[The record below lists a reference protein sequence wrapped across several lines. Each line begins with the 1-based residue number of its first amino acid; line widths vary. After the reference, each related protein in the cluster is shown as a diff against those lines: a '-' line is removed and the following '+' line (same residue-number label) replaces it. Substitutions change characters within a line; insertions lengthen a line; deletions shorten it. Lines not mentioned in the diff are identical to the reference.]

1 MLPGSS
7 VIGMYVGVGNSGF
20 TTGSVQP
27 AAASA
32 STVHTVL
39 NSSLFLPLMSFSR
52 GPVIPY
58 FHLQNKLQQMNPDP
72 LCIFETFPE
81 GILFPKYCRYIIS
94 IGSMKGEYAD
104 LKERLHLSF

>member
-7 VIGMYVGVGNSGF
+7 VIGMDVGVGDSGL

-27 AAASA
+27 ASASA
-32 STVHTVL
+32 VHKVL
-39 NSSLFLPLMSFSR
+39 SSNLFLPLMSFSR